1 MHELRDS
8 DDSAGQELRAEVE
21 QEFNRHHLIETQH
34 PVTISDH
41 TRGLAFDA
49 TVELPSRARLGRRR
63 VNVDVLAHLAGFRR
77 PAIVADPVH
86 FKYVGLRSGRR
97 QS

>member
-1 MHELRDS
+1 ME
-8 DDSAGQELRAEVE
+8 E
-21 QEFNRHHLIETQH
+21 EFKRHHLIETQH
-34 PVTISDH
+34 PVTVSDH

-49 TVELPSRARLGRRR
+49 TVELPSQARLGRRR
-63 VNVDVLAHLAGFRR
+63 VNVDTLARLTGFRR
-77 PAIVADPVH
+77 PAIAADPVH